1 MNAVE
6 ARGLSKRYGSTAA
19 LRDLS
24 FTIKENT
31 IMGLVGPNG
40 AGKTTLLKILAGYR
54 KETAGEV
61 RVFSRNPFNNLKV
74 SVNTIFIDDNLALP
88 VTLSI
93 SETLDAA
100 RHFYPNWDHRLAR
113 RLFDYFS
120 FNPRQLHKNLSKG
133 MKSTFNMIMGLSSR
147 CALTIFDEPTVG
159 MDAAVRK
166 DFYRAL
172 LQDYLQHPRTII
184 FSSHLLKEVEDI
196 LEEILLLKEGQKRLQ
211 LSAVELREYA
221 VGLRGKEEVVN
232 RFTAGREIYRR
243 EQFGKEKIFAA
254 VRNSYSEAA
263 LEEARAAG
271 LEVIPVSAEDLC
283 VYLTSRTRGGIDD
296 VFADGK

>member
-1 MNAVE
+1 MNVIE
-6 ARGLSKRYGSTAA
+6 CRGLSKRFGSTVA
-19 LRDLS
+19 LQDLS
-24 FTIKENT
+24 FSIRENT
-31 IMGLVGPNG
+31 ITGLVGPNG
-40 AGKTTLLKILAGYR
+40 AGKTTLLRIVAGFL
-54 KETAGEV
+54 KKTAGEV
-61 RVFSRNPFNNLKV
+61 KVFSGQPFNNLKV
-74 SVNTIFIDDNLALP
+74 SANTIFVDDNLALP
-88 VTLSI
+88 GTLNI

-100 RHFYPNWDHRLAR
+100 RRFYPHWDHRLAL

-133 MKSTFNMIMGLSSR
+133 MKSTFNMIMGLSAC

-184 FSSHLLKEVEDI
+184 FSSHLLKEIEDI
-196 LEEILLLKEGQKRLQ
+196 LEEILLLREGQKRLH
-211 LSAVELREYA
+211 LPVTGLREYA
-221 VGLRGKEEVVN
+221 IGLRGKEDMIN
-232 RFTAGREIYRR
+232 RFTADKEIYRR
-243 EQFGKEKIFAA
+243 EQFGKNGIFVA
-254 VRNSYSEAA
+254 VQNSFTGAA
-263 LEEARAAG
+263 LEEVRAAG

-296 VFADGK
+296 VFSRN